1 MANISAFHQKQL
13 LDWGLGGASPTQA
26 TARYAALATQAPTS
40 AAINEVPVGS
50 GYTRVTVLFA
60 PASSPIGSA
69 TNSAALTFGPFSS
82 ANIPIV
88 GLLVMDER
96 TANGNN
102 ILWYGNL
109 ATARTAQVGD
119 SLVVAAGALIISI
132 A

>member
-1 MANISAFHQKQL
+1 MPI
-13 LDWGLGGASPTQA
+13 
-26 TARYAALATQAPTS
+26 
-40 AAINEVPVGS
+40 GS
-50 GYTRVTVLFA
+50 GYTRLTVLFA
-60 PASSPIGSA
+60 AASSPIGSA
-69 TNSAALTFGPFSS
+69 TNSAAVTFGPFSS

-88 GLLVMDER
+88 GLCLMDER

-119 SLVVAAGALIISI
+119 SLVLAAGALVVSI